1 MAHYKILE
9 LVHNKKKL
17 IMKGMEEPQT
27 FWIELIDLNN
37 GDLQETSEKVSEWD
51 DAVLLLEKYK
61 WDKYETNFV
70 DSMFTKK
77 IGEARKRSKLTP
89 QYRILELYESFLQD
103 DELNSEKI
111 ASYYGVS
118 TDTVGRDLNVLRK
131 IFGERNQTISYDAKD
146 HVFRLN
152 SLEGKL
158 LNKPEIIAVLLIV
171 FSSRAFNKEELEQIA
186 DKLTQ
191 YVSEENQRQIR
202 QFMHSFYVHYQPIQI
217 ENTIE
222 MIRDILQAI
231 QNKRVLSF
239 YYHRDQ
245 SKFREVIPISM
256 TFHNGLFYLL
266 AFKKGE
272 MNKLIS
278 WRFDRM
284 TDLKV
289 ENDHFKLEGPYLEV
303 GDYLKRS
310 VKMFS
315 GSPEKVQLSIK
326 EGLLEYLRR
335 EFPLV
340 TYKPGV
346 NGWMNVDVEVNGFEA
361 ITFWVLQQAEN
372 VEVLGP
378 LNFRQQVQEKIKK
391 MHEIYN

>member
-1 MAHYKILE
+1 MAPYKILE
-9 LVHNKKKL
+9 LVNNKTKL
-17 IMKGMEEPQT
+17 ILKGIEEPRT
-27 FWIELIDLNN
+27 FWFEVVDLDNLALI
-37 GDLQETSEKVSEWD
+37 ETSDRVSEWD

-70 DSMFTKK
+70 DSMFTHR
-77 IGEARKRSKLTP
+77 IGEARKRRKLSP

-103 DELNSEKI
+103 NELNSEKV
-111 ASYYGVS
+111 ARYYGVS
-118 TDTVGRDLNVLRK
+118 PDTVGRDLNVLRK
-131 IFGERNQTISYDAKD
+131 LFKEKDQTIVYDAKD
-146 HVFRLN
+146 RVYRLI
-152 SLEGKL
+152 SLEGNL
-158 LNKPEIIAVLLIV
+158 LNKSEIIAMLLII

-186 DKLTQ
+186 EKLIQ
-191 YVSEENQRQIR
+191 YVSEESKHQIR
-202 QFMHSFYVHYQPIQI
+202 QFMHSFYVHYEPIQI

-222 MIRDILQAI
+222 MIRVILQAI

-245 SKFREVIPISM
+245 SKFRAVIPISM

-272 MNKLIS
+272 TSKLIS

-289 ENDHFKLEGPYLEV
+289 ENEHFKMEGPYLEV

-315 GSPEKVQLSIK
+315 GNPEKVRLRIK
-326 EGLLEYLRR
+326 EGILEYLRR

-340 TYKPGV
+340 TYKRAAD
-346 NGWMNVDVEVNGFEA
+346 GWMNVEVEVNGFEA

-378 LNFRQQVQEKIKK
+378 LNFRQQIHEKITK
-391 MHEIYN
+391 MYDIYK